1 MMLLPLTV
9 VAATAFGV
17 VAAVAFH
24 MESATAGFV
33 FSALSMAG
41 WIGLI
46 VEFFLL
52 YDIIIDKWFSKDRS
66 VLTASWFVMSLLL
79 AFIITPDKHVNWSTF
94 MVMLSLFAVLFLMP
108 CIIGMAYGKQIKSWL
123 QQQWRNLVPKKKQDA
138 DKPVDRQIESILSAS
153 TPPVM
158 TRQEDE
164 TRHYDSLVSK
174 VQPES
179 VRRLPEALQTN
190 DALFLLVLF
199 KEEGYLDAD
208 FRPLIKKEDG
218 EINRTLYAYIA
229 DALCAAL
236 IIRKGKWVIF
246 ERFWSLNNGAQLARN
261 LRSASKGSPTEHQRH
276 IAKLLRKAARLRP
289 RLDTYD
295 LGEFKKP

>member
-41 WIGLI
+41 WIGLL

-52 YDIIIDKWFSKDRS
+52 YDLIIDKWFSKDRS
-66 VLTASWFVMSLLL
+66 VLTVSWFVVSLLL

-94 MVMLSLFAVLFLMP
+94 MVMLSLFAVLFLLP
-108 CIIGMAYGKQIKSWL
+108 RVIGMAYGTRIRSWL
-123 QQQWRNLVPKKKQDA
+123 QRQWRTFVPKRKQDT
-138 DKPVDRQIESILSAS
+138 DKPADRQIESILSAS
-153 TPPVM
+153 TPPSM
-158 TRQEDE
+158 PRQEDE
-164 TRHYDSLVSK
+164 TRHYDSLVAK
-174 VQPES
+174 VRPES
-179 VRRLPEALQTN
+179 VRMLPEALRTN

-199 KEEGYLDAD
+199 REDGYLDAD
-208 FRPLIKKEDG
+208 FRPLMKKDDG
-218 EINRTLYAYIA
+218 GINQTLYAYIA

-236 IIRKGKWVIF
+236 KIRKGKWVIF
-246 ERFWSLNNGAQLARN
+246 GKFWSLNNGAQLAGN
-261 LRSASKGSPTEHQRH
+261 LRSASKGNPTEHQRH
-276 IAKLLRKAARLRP
+276 IARLLRKAARLRP

-295 LGEFKKP
+295 LGEFKKL